1 MKDLTIVIPVRDEE
15 PKTVSK
21 LKARL
26 ESKGAEVIIVDDG
39 SKIPHPNAIKL
50 GFNAGYGGAILTGI
64 RNSTRPL
71 ILTMDG
77 DGQHEAKYAEHLYT
91 AWKMMDEVDM
101 LIGVRR
107 LQHEVWFRY
116 LGRKFLN
123 GVASLI
129 AAYWLPDLN
138 SGMRI
143 FKKHIA
149 EGYTP
154 ILCKQFSFTT
164 SLTMSM
170 ILDGYRLE
178 WFPIRVRERKH
189 GQSRVKVIR
198 HGLITLWYILKLGF
212 ALRTRAIRSLW
223 RKFCGKEAIVHS

>member
-1 MKDLTIVIPVRDEE
+1 MTDLTIVIPVQDED
-15 PKTVSK
+15 PVTING
-21 LKARL
+21 LKSIL
-26 ESKGAEVIIVDDG
+26 EAKGAEVIVVDDG
-39 SKIPHPNAIKL
+39 SRIPYPNAVKH

-64 RNSTRPL
+64 RNATRSL

-77 DGQHEAKYAEHLYT
+77 DGQHRWEDAEKLYT
-91 AWKMMDEVDM
+91 AWNLMDEVDM

-107 LQHEVWFRY
+107 LKNEAWYRY

-123 GVASLI
+123 GIASFI

-138 SGMRI
+138 SGLRI
-143 FKKHIA
+143 FKKSIA
-149 EGYTP
+149 EGYAS

-178 WFPIRVRERKH
+178 WFPIKVEERKY
-189 GQSRVKVIR
+189 GKSRVNIFK
-198 HGLITLWYILKLGF
+198 HGLVTLWYILKLGF
-212 ALRTRAIRSLW
+212 ALRTRRIRGWIRSLHV
-223 RKFCGKEAIVHS
+223 I